1 MRDYEVLWQRWW
13 GVFNGPLQ
21 STLHTRCN
29 RQNPPFTN
37 FLVKVQNE
45 AFPSDWSLR
54 CPCKCRKSVR
64 CDMLGGQPALCALCS
79 HLKMDG
85 NLLANQSCHRFHS
98 VLVMTSSATSFGHCL
113 CVMTSAAILWM
124 LEFLTSGRAQANSSQ
139 TLFIN
144 DGCINLFP
152 CQWKPRILAFRFSK
166 FGLAKSCSIDT
177 SVSST
182 LWSLCATALVPNTR
196 EIPPLQGYHI
206 QNKCEFFC
214 SFDVPW
220 FCP

>member
-1 MRDYEVLWQRWW
+1 MRCYGRGDEVSSMDLCKALCIPGVTGRIPLSPISWGRCKMKLFPAIDHSAAHVSAGNLWDVTCW
-13 GVFNGPLQ
+13 VA
-21 STLHTRCN
+21 S
-29 RQNPPFTN
+29 
-37 FLVKVQNE
+37 
-45 AFPSDWSLR
+45 
-54 CPCKCRKSVR
+54 
-64 CDMLGGQPALCALCS
+64 QPLCALCS

-98 VLVMTSSATSFGHCL
+98 VLIMTSSATSFSHCL
-113 CVMTSAAILWM
+113 CVITSAAILWM

-152 CQWKPRILAFRFSK
+152 CQWKPRILAFRLSK

-177 SVSST
+177 SVSNT